1 MTLSFDATQT
11 LALAIAVLFVGSAVI
26 ARVPLLRNNDI
37 PIPVVGG
44 ILLAIVSAFFHG
56 VGDVE
61 LVFDTALRG
70 PLMLAFFT
78 TIGLGAD
85 LRQLRSGGPQL
96 ALFGAICVGY
106 LVFQNTIGV
115 IAARSMDLHPLV
127 GLLSSSI
134 TLSGGHGT
142 GAAYAER
149 FADVQN
155 IAGSMELAMACA
167 TFGLVIGGLIGGPVA
182 GRLIRRH
189 KLRSTADVGAGDEDA
204 TAPEEQLEGANA
216 EEEPAQPDLA
226 QALLEAPMTGAT
238 LLRALFLVLICVI
251 GGELLGRAFEGAS
264 FTLPAFVW
272 SLLIG
277 VVIRNSRSFAP
288 SLALNR
294 QTVEAIGSLS
304 LGLFLAMALMSIQ
317 LWKLSGLAGPLV
329 VMLTAQTLG
338 MMVFATFVT
347 FRVMGSKYDGAVL
360 AGGHCGFGMGATPTA
375 IANIEAMTQRHGP
388 SPQAFLLVPLMGA
401 FFIDFANAIVIQGF
415 LALPVFGL

>member
-26 ARVPLLRNNDI
+26 ARVPVLRNNDI

-44 ILLAIVSAFFHG
+44 ILLAIASAFFYG

-96 ALFGAICVGY
+96 ALFGVICVGY
-106 LVFQNTIGV
+106 LVFQNAIGV
-115 IAARSMDLHPLV
+115 IAARGMDLHPLV

-149 FADVQN
+149 FSDVQN
-155 IAGSMELAMACA
+155 IAGAMELAMACA

-189 KLRSTADVGAGDEDA
+189 TLRSTADDGAADEGAIGEEALSDGQEESAPPDFVGAFMK
-204 TAPEEQLEGANA
+204 
-216 EEEPAQPDLA
+216 
-226 QALLEAPMTGAT
+226 APMTGAT
-238 LLRALFLVLICVI
+238 LLRALFLVLVCVI
-251 GGELLGRAFEGAS
+251 GGELLSGAFAGAA
-264 FTLPAFVW
+264 FTLPGFV
-272 SLLIG
+272 
-277 VVIRNSRSFAP
+277 
-288 SLALNR
+288 
-294 QTVEAIGSLS
+294 
-304 LGLFLAMALMSIQ
+304 
-317 LWKLSGLAGPLV
+317 
-329 VMLTAQTLG
+329 
-338 MMVFATFVT
+338 
-347 FRVMGSKYDGAVL
+347 
-360 AGGHCGFGMGATPTA
+360 
-375 IANIEAMTQRHGP
+375 
-388 SPQAFLLVPLMGA
+388 
-401 FFIDFANAIVIQGF
+401 
-415 LALPVFGL
+415 